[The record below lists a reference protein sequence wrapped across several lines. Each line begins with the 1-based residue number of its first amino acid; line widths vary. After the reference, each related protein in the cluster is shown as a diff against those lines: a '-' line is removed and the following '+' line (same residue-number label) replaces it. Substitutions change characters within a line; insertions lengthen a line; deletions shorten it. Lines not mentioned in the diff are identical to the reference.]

1 VRVLGASETD
11 KTTDQ
16 RAARKDPK
24 IKRPGFAPSQQLPRN
39 PESEAFVPTR
49 APPATLRNPP
59 VPAAAPPG
67 LGLGLAW
74 LAPRA
79 SVSRRAAMRRTS
91 RHGACAAEDAPRADP
106 AGGACA
112 APAPTTQQR
121 RDATRVTTGGTDG
134 QGGRRRGFGGGVV
147 ALLAASFSG
156 FFLELRATAIRAGR
170 SRDVHGR
177 GARLMSVRA
186 HVLRIRCS
194 VRRCQR
200 ARAGRTVQCQGRP
213 AGYNYMSRA
222 CRVATT
228 PHRPPSPKV
237 HTSPQLALSL
247 IQGLNKCGVHGS
259 DLRGPDKRT

>member
-1 VRVLGASETD
+1 MRVLGASETD

-49 APPATLRNPP
+49 AAPATLPNPP

-91 RHGACAAEDAPRADP
+91 RHGACAAEDAPRADT

-170 SRDVHGR
+170 SRDVHAR
-177 GARLMSVRA
+177 GA
-186 HVLRIRCS
+186 
-194 VRRCQR
+194 
-200 ARAGRTVQCQGRP
+200 
-213 AGYNYMSRA
+213 
-222 CRVATT
+222 
-228 PHRPPSPKV
+228 
-237 HTSPQLALSL
+237 
-247 IQGLNKCGVHGS
+247 
-259 DLRGPDKRT
+259 